1 MYSPRAL
8 IIRDQRSE
16 DETPSQLNVSWL
28 IEIASACGYPVT
40 RIKGIEVHVCQRE
53 PTSIE
58 CVDKV
63 DTNFKRSRFRNA
75 RLFQNVEVFGVE
87 RLSAQI

>member
-1 MYSPRAL
+1 MDSPRAL

-16 DETPSQLNVSWL
+16 DETPSELNVSRL
-28 IEIASACGYPVT
+28 IEIASARGYPET
-40 RIKGIEVHVCQRE
+40 WIKGIKVHICQRE
-53 PTSIE
+53 PTAIE

-87 RLSAQI
+87 RLGAQI